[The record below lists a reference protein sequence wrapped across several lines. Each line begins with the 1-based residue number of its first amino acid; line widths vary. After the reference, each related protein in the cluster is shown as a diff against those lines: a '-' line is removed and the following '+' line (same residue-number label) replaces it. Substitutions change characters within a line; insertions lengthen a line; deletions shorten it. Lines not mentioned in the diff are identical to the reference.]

1 LGLIGPT
8 NVRQSL
14 QQKNVK
20 KIIFAI
26 AICLFVLQKRGK
38 SMGKYLQ
45 ALFFAYFYPLN
56 GSFLFA
62 TEDDIASS
70 DQPEYRKGTRKGT
83 TENSKQTMYKRFI
96 LFTFLMISLPT
107 LLSGQQSTA
116 QQLVDEGVALHD
128 QGEYEK
134 AMAKYREALAHD
146 PGLMQAVYEMSLTS
160 LEMEDYAGAEKYS
173 SEVINSDD
181 EKLGPGACAVK
192 SEALMKTDR
201 SEDAIALLQE
211 GLKRYGEGYLLHF
224 NLALNYYKSGEQE
237 KALLHVS
244 RAIDLDKSQSGA
256 FLLNAYLLKDSGLW
270 VQSILS
276 FQMFLL
282 LEPDSER
289 SKNAFEEMLQTMS
302 IRERAE
308 PVQRSFIQQQM
319 IRNRPAQ
326 TQQAEAIP
334 PLTPEDGLDRG
345 LVYKAIQATLDSLQ
359 TGDDEADPFL
369 LFSSVNRSIM
379 KVLEAESIGPKE
391 GILWTYYIPFFTHI
405 EQSDY
410 YETYCRYISVSYYP
424 ESLQWWQENE
434 EAAGDFV
441 RWFENGDAIRAGSK
455 K

>member
-1 LGLIGPT
+1 
-8 NVRQSL
+8 
-14 QQKNVK
+14 
-20 KIIFAI
+20 
-26 AICLFVLQKRGK
+26 
-38 SMGKYLQ
+38 
-45 ALFFAYFYPLN
+45 
-56 GSFLFA
+56 
-62 TEDDIASS
+62 
-70 DQPEYRKGTRKGT
+70 
-83 TENSKQTMYKRFI
+83 
-96 LFTFLMISLPT
+96 
-107 LLSGQQSTA
+107 
-116 QQLVDEGVALHD
+116 
-128 QGEYEK
+128 
-134 AMAKYREALAHD
+134 
-146 PGLMQAVYEMSLTS
+146 
-160 LEMEDYAGAEKYS
+160 
-173 SEVINSDD
+173 
-181 EKLGPGACAVK
+181 
-192 SEALMKTDR
+192 
-201 SEDAIALLQE
+201 
-211 GLKRYGEGYLLHF
+211 
-224 NLALNYYKSGEQE
+224 
-237 KALLHVS
+237 
-244 RAIDLDKSQSGA
+244 
-256 FLLNAYLLKDSGLW
+256 
-270 VQSILS
+270 
-276 FQMFLL
+276 

-424 ESLQWWQENE
+424 ESLQWWLENE